1 MTDFKE
7 DDVVRVKPV
16 NEILKAEHSSV
27 FNRYEMAKYCNKTY
41 LIRNID
47 RDGYCQLFDPNT
59 SADNYDIDV
68 RCYVWHTSWLEP
80 VKNKL
85 NWEEI

>member
-7 DDVVRVKPV
+7 NDLVRVKPV

-47 RDGYCQLFDPNT
+47 RDGYCQLFYLGNT
-59 SADNYDIDV
+59 EDEDLEFYI
-68 RCYVWHTSWLEP
+68 WHISWLEP